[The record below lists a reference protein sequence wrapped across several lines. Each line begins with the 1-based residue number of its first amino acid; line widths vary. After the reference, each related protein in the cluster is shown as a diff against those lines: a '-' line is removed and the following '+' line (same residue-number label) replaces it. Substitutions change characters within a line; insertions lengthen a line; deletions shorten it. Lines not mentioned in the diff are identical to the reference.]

1 MRIHH
6 LALRTRDVTG
16 LARFYEEV
24 VGLALVKRAD
34 APPALGKSVWLD
46 AGGAIV
52 MIEEAMATEPAV
64 AHATMELTAAFT
76 IAPSERTF
84 VEDRLTKAGVI
95 VEARTAYTLYFR
107 DPDGRRIG
115 VSAYPDPLG

>member
-34 APPALGKSVWLD
+34 APGGSVWLD
-46 AGGAIV
+46 AEGVVV

-84 VEDRLTKAGVI
+84 FEDRLTKAGVI

-115 VSAYPDPLG
+115 VSAYPDPFG